1 MTWREA
7 VAPLRQRNFAWFF
20 ASRVVNLLGITMAGV
35 ALAFGVLDLTGS
47 AADLG
52 LVLAA
57 HTVPLIGFLLVGGVV
72 ADRLPRTLVI
82 RVAYVGSALGQ
93 GVVAALFL
101 TDTATIGW
109 LMALSAVTGTMTA
122 ISFPAVA
129 ALTPQLVERA
139 SLQQANALIS
149 LARGAL
155 TILGPTVAAL
165 LVVTA
170 GPGWALAVDAL
181 AWATAAVLLI
191 PVTLPPPPAAPVDAH
206 AGLGGHLAELRE
218 GWTLFRTTPWLWQV
232 VLGFAVLNAIHSGA
246 WLTVGPAQALET
258 IGARGWGLVLS
269 AESVGLLLTTA
280 VLLRVPLPRP
290 LLWGTAA
297 ISTAGVPL
305 VLLGATPYLPLLL
318 LAAVV
323 AGAGFEVFTM
333 GWNLAMQENIDERQ
347 LSRAFSYDALGS
359 YAAMPLGQLLFGPLG
374 EHVGYG
380 PVLVGGGIVWVA
392 VCGLVLTSSAVRRL
406 PRVVESGATS
416 GSTYAAPG

>member
-1 MTWREA
+1 MTWRDA
-7 VAPLRQRNFAWFF
+7 VAPLRQRSFAWFY

-35 ALAFGVLDLTGS
+35 ALAFGVLELTGS

-82 RVAYVGSALGQ
+82 RTAYVGSALGQ
-93 GVVAALFL
+93 GVMATLFL

-109 LMALSAVTGTMTA
+109 LMVLSAITGTMSA

-129 ALTPQLVERA
+129 AMTPQLVDRT

-149 LARGAL
+149 MARGGL

-165 LVVTA
+165 LVVTV
-170 GPGWALAVDAL
+170 GPGWALAVDGL
-181 AWATAAVLLI
+181 AWALAAALLL
-191 PVTLPPPPAAPVDAH
+191 PVRLPPRPPAPE
-206 AGLGGHLAELRE
+206 GGRPSHVAELRE

-232 VLGFAVLNAIHSGA
+232 VLGFALLNAIHSGA

-269 AESVGLLLTTA
+269 AESVGLLLMTA
-280 VLLRVPLPRP
+280 VLLRVPLQRP
-290 LLWGTAA
+290 LLWGMAA
-297 ISTAGVPL
+297 IAAFGVPL
-305 VLLGATPYLPLLL
+305 VLLGGAAHLPVLMA
-318 LAAVV
+318 AAVL
-323 AGAGFEVFTM
+323 AGAGFEVFNM
-333 GWNLAMQENIDERQ
+333 GWNLAMQEHIDERQ

-359 YAAMPLGQLLFGPLG
+359 FAAMPLGQLLFGPLG

-380 PVLVGGGIVWVA
+380 PVLVTAGIVWMV
-392 VCGLVLTSSAVRRL
+392 VCGLVLLSPAVRRL
-406 PRVVESGATS
+406 PRATETQAT
-416 GSTYAAPG
+416 GSTYVVAD